1 MSKFICVTPSQRNPL
16 YLDENS
22 IRTVLLYAD
31 GSATITMAGNDGFPV
46 RDGAGVMNLRRMLS
60 GSQPI
65 PHQFLEL
72 MRSVEGVLAEFG
84 ATEPGAV
91 EKRGDVEAPASM
103 LLDQLYIAWNNCMRE
118 LHDEPDAACVPV
130 PVSGEEERS

>member
-1 MSKFICVTPSQRNPL
+1 MAKFICLMPSQRAPRYVREDAIESVTL
-16 YLDENS
+16 GEDG
-22 IRTVLLYAD
+22 TAD
-31 GSATITMAGNDGFPV
+31 VCMNDGNGYTV
-46 RDGAGVMNLRRMLS
+46 RDAAGVMNLRRLVS
-60 GSQPI
+60 GGYPI

-103 LLDQLYIAWNNCMRE
+103 LLDQLYLAWNDCMRE
-118 LHDEPDAACVPV
+118 IHCEPDAACAPV
-130 PVSGEEERS
+130 PVDRKEDRS

>member
-1 MSKFICVTPSQRNPL
+1 MNESQI
-16 YLDENS
+16 ES
-22 IRTVLLYAD
+22 VVLHAD
-31 GSATITMAGNDGFPV
+31 GSAEIGFVNGHGIPV
-46 RDGAGVMNLRRMLS
+46 RDAAGVMNLRRMLT

-72 MRSVEGVLAEFG
+72 MRMVEGVLAEFG

-103 LLDQLYIAWNNCMRE
+103 LLDELYLAWNNCMRE
-118 LHDEPDAACVPV
+118 LHDEPDAACAPV
-130 PVSGEEERS
+130 PVDRKEDRV